1 MLGCHLTVSST
12 EENIVY
18 MFYILYDEGGESEGS
33 DDGGSN
39 GRDDDGGGDSIV
51 RVAEVVMVSV
61 RIIVVMVTVVM
72 GKVFA

>member
-1 MLGCHLTVSST
+1 MLGCYLKVSST
-12 EENIVY
+12 EENVVSV
-18 MFYILYDEGGESEGS
+18 FWVLYDEDGESEGS
-33 DDGGSN
+33 DDGGN

-51 RVAEVVMVSV
+51 RVAEMVMVSV